1 MKMLMITD
9 ILQGPIKPS
18 AKPHS
23 VCLHPCP
30 QAQQGPLP
38 SVPAWQRPPI
48 TAGRGPQLHALHPW
62 DSIPSPLPAPKS
74 LKDEAPRAAKQP
86 QYSLPI
92 PPSSSSQT
100 LPPLFHL
107 LHGHDVSR
115 SLSFYPLPYRSQL
128 SRPWICF
135 SPLPSVPVPLHHYP
149 TWSPQIPS
157 LRHLKSPL

>member
-1 MKMLMITD
+1 MTNKALSKAT
-9 ILQGPIKPS
+9 LCVSASLSPSSAGTPPICP
-18 AKPHS
+18 
-23 VCLHPCP
+23 CLAEATHKCWEGSPAPCP
-30 QAQQGPLP
+30 APVGLYPLSTACSKIPKGRSSPCCQAAPVP
-38 SVPAWQRPPI
+38 S
-48 TAGRGPQLHALHPW
+48 LC
-62 DSIPSPLPAPKS
+62 
-74 LKDEAPRAAKQP
+74 
-86 QYSLPI
+86 SLPV

-128 SRPWICF
+128 SRTWICF